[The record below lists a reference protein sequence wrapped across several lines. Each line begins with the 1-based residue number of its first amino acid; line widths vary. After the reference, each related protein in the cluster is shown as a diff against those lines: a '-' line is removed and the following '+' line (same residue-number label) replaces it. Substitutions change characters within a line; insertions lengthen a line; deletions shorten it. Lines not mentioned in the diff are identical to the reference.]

1 MSTIPPTLR
10 TLLAGA
16 ALVALAT
23 PALADYPERQIN
35 LIVPHAA
42 GSTADVGARIIAD
55 GLQARLGQPVVVE
68 NRAGAGGSVGTQ
80 SALLAE
86 PDGYTL
92 ILIAVS
98 NAINEALRDDLEF
111 DIVADVEPV
120 TLGWTAPNVAVVNPD
135 VPAETLE
142 EYIEYAKSRPGE
154 LDYASSGIGT
164 SQHFGGEM
172 LKLLTGI
179 EIEHVPYSVGAQSV
193 SDALGGAE
201 ILVFNSAPMLKEHI
215 DSGALRALGVTTS
228 DRSPVL
234 PDVPTFQE
242 AGVEDY
248 DIGAWWGFAF
258 RTGTPDEI
266 VDKMHAETVAVLE
279 DPAVIERFANLGAN
293 AAPMDRKA
301 FKDFVAAEV
310 DKFNTLVSE
319 AGITID

>member
-1 MSTIPPTLR
+1 MPTTKRMLGV
-10 TLLAGA
+10 LLASA
-16 ALVALAT
+16 ALMTVTVAAK
-23 PALADYPERQIN
+23 ADYPERQIN
-35 LIVPHAA
+35 FIVPHAA

-55 GLQARLGQPVVVE
+55 GLQSRLGQPVIVE

-98 NAINEALRDDLEF
+98 NSINEALRDDLEF
-111 DIVADVEPV
+111 DMREDVVPV
-120 TLGWTAPNVAVVNPD
+120 TLGWTAPNVAVVNPN

-142 EYIEYAKSRPGE
+142 EYIAYAKSRPGE

-179 EIEHVPYSVGAQSV
+179 EIEHIPYSVGAQSV

-201 ILVFNSAPMLKEHI
+201 ILVFNSAPMLKEHVE
-215 DSGALRALGVTTS
+215 SGALRALGVTTGA
-228 DRSPVL
+228 RSPVL

-242 AGVEDY
+242 AGVEGY
-248 DIGAWWGFAF
+248 DIGAWWGLAF
-258 RTGTPDEI
+258 RAGTPDDI
-266 VDKMHAETVAVLE
+266 VDRINEETVAVLQ
-279 DPAVIERFANLGAN
+279 DPAVVERFANLGAN
-293 AAPMDRKA
+293 AAPMSRAEFEA
-301 FKDFVAAEV
+301 FLEEDLE
-310 DKFNTLVSE
+310 KFQTIVTE

>member
-1 MSTIPPTLR
+1 MPTTRKILGS
-10 TLLAGA
+10 LLGSA
-16 ALVALAT
+16 ALVAVAGA
-23 PALADYPERQIN
+23 ALADYPERQIN
-35 LIVPHAA
+35 FIVPHAA

-98 NAINEALRDDLEF
+98 NSINEALRDDLEF
-111 DIVADVEPV
+111 DMREDVVPV
-120 TLGWTAPNVAVVNPD
+120 TLGWTAPNVAVVNPN

-142 EYIEYAKSRPGE
+142 DYIEYAKSRPGE

-179 EIEHVPYSVGAQSV
+179 EIEHIPYSVGAQSV

-215 DSGALRALGVTTS
+215 DSGALRALGVTTGA
-228 DRSPVL
+228 RSPVL

-242 AGVEDY
+242 AGVEGY
-248 DIGAWWGFAF
+248 DIGAWWGLAF
-258 RTGTPDEI
+258 RAGTPDEI
-266 VDKMHAETVAVLE
+266 VDRINEETVAVLE
-279 DPAVIERFANLGAN
+279 DPAVVERFANLGAN
-293 AAPMDRKA
+293 AAPMSR
-301 FKDFVAAEV
+301 AEFETFLNEDL
-310 DKFNTLVSE
+310 DKFQTIVAE